1 MTSPL
6 RKRPPTTASPT
17 PRTRTNSPSHAASV
31 HRPRRLGPCGAILSC
46 SIAALIASILW
57 GRLGPAYAAEP
68 RVKTVSYTTGKAGH
82 TLKWLPTG
90 AAEPGAVK
98 PAQAAEDLPAPLS
111 SGAVGPVLSAPA
123 DAFADPFDDSKKKP
137 EPAAAR
143 PNPQGNKEA
152 PDKGT
157 PGATGLKPSS
167 QARQLLLPP
176 PETAKPTGRRPEEIA
191 AGPPAEPS
199 CPEKGRLD
207 KDVRDILQRVQV
219 KFAEQRPRFCVLE
232 PRDPVDRS
240 TWQRTTFMWKAS
252 ALCHK
257 PAYFE
262 DESVER
268 YGHTYG
274 PWAQPIVSGGHFF
287 LTVPIMP
294 YLMALY
300 PPHECVYTLGY
311 YRPGSCAPFT
321 LDPLPLSIRAA
332 IAEGGVWTGMVF
344 LIP

>member
-1 MTSPL
+1 ML
-6 RKRPPTTASPT
+6 LIRPEP
-17 PRTRTNSPSHAASV
+17 AA
-31 HRPRRLGPCGAILSC
+31 
-46 SIAALIASILW
+46 
-57 GRLGPAYAAEP
+57 AAES

-82 TLKWLPTG
+82 TLKWLPIRP
-90 AAEPGAVK
+90 AEAGAVK
-98 PAQAAEDLPAPLS
+98 QAGATEDLPGPSSSPPKGPTLS
-111 SGAVGPVLSAPA
+111 SPA
-123 DAFADPFDDSKKKP
+123 DAFADPFEDSKKKT

-143 PNPQGNKEA
+143 LNQEGPKEA
-152 PDKGT
+152 PTKGES
-157 PGATGLKPSS
+157 GAAGLKPSS
-167 QARQLLLPP
+167 QAKQLLLPA
-176 PETAKPTGRRPEEIA
+176 PETQKPADKQPEELA
-191 AGPPAEPS
+191 AGKVAEPS
-199 CPEKGRLD
+199 CPEKGKLD
-207 KDVRDILQRVQV
+207 REVRDILEWVPVEVSV
-219 KFAEQRPRFCVLE
+219 KRRGVEVSEERPKNCVVE
-232 PRDPVDRS
+232 SRKAVDRS
-240 TWQRTTFMWKAS
+240 TWERTTFMWNAS

-274 PWAQPIVSGGHFF
+274 PWFQPIVSGGHFF

-294 YLMALY
+294 YLMGLY